1 MSQID
6 FKHSQNMKKMISRY
20 NIYEQEQEQEQV
32 LGIHLFLCTEKVAP
46 IFKGFHVPN
55 LL

>member
-20 NIYEQEQEQEQV
+20 NIYEQEQEQV